1 MNRRTFVLSAS
12 AATLAAKPFPKPLG
26 VQIYTARTILP
37 KDPEGTL
44 KRIADIGYKEVEL
57 FAYPQLKELVP
68 IVNKLGMKA
77 TSMHLPMPLVT
88 GNWGDQTP
96 IDLPQFLSDAKAAG
110 LSYVG
115 MPYVAPNERKEFSAL
130 AAKMNKTGEAVSKA
144 GMTFFYHNHA
154 FEFAGKP
161 GERVI
166 DKFKKELDPK
176 LVKLEMDIFWVAAG
190 GSDPVAFLEEWRGR
204 VALMHV
210 KDKSRDMGTVET
222 ESQAKPAD
230 FKEVGTGTLDIP
242 KILKTALKTGVDKFF
257 VEQDQCPGDPID
269 SLKLSFENLKK
280 MSF

>member
-1 MNRRTFVLSAS
+1 M
-12 AATLAAKPFPKPLG
+12 
-26 VQIYTARTILP
+26 
-37 KDPEGTL
+37 
-44 KRIADIGYKEVEL
+44 
-57 FAYPQLKELVP
+57 P

-96 IDLPQFLSDAKAAG
+96 IDLAQFLSDAKSAG

-176 LVKLEMDIFWVAAG
+176 LVKLEMDVFWVAQG
-190 GSDPVAFLEEWRGR
+190 GADLYDTVRAWDGR
-204 VALMHV
+204 IATVHL
-210 KDKSRDMGTVET
+210 KDRAKDAAVVTT
-222 ESQAKPAD
+222 ESQTKPAD
-230 FKEVGTGTLDIP
+230 FKEVGQGSIDFGKLIP
-242 KILKTALKTGVDKFF
+242 ALRRAGAQKFF
-257 VEQDQCPGDPID
+257 VEQDQCPGDPLV
-269 SLKLSFENLKK
+269 SLKLSATYLKQL
-280 MSF
+280 SV